1 METRSNH
8 VLVGGV
14 VLAMLVALLAFTVW
28 LANFTA
34 VSEQKFDIFFKSS
47 IDGLA
52 KGSAVNFSGVPVGK
66 VEKIQL
72 MPESPE
78 FVRVRISVQN
88 EAPILQGTT
97 ATIAGVGFTG
107 VSQINLDGAIKGAPP
122 ITQAG
127 PYGVPVIPTKPGAL
141 GELLSSAPELL
152 QRLSALTERLTLL
165 LNDKNQKSIT
175 GILGNVDRL
184 SNDLANRGPEIAAA
198 LAETKTAVQ
207 QVGVAAGQIA
217 TLAESTNNVMNRDV
231 GPAMQNLN
239 KATQSAQHTIE
250 TLDMAITDARPGLKS
265 FSTQTVPNINQLVR
279 NLAEM
284 SESLGAISGKLE
296 KGGAGALIGGNSKLP
311 DYKPGK

>member
-52 KGSAVNFSGVPVGK
+52 KGSAVTFSGVPVGK

-122 ITQAG
+122 ITQSG

-250 TLDMAITDARPGLKS
+250 TLDSAITDARPGLKS
-265 FSTQTVPNINQLVR
+265 FSTQTVPNINSLVR

-284 SESLGAISGKLE
+284 SESLGAISNKLDR
-296 KGGAGALIGGNSKLP
+296 GGAGALIGGSSKLP